1 VPIVIVF
8 VAFDQGLWGYS
19 YAYRWGPLQTIAALA
34 ASAEVP
40 PDAKPGDLITPMGG
54 GGNVNLPLLR
64 GMRLASGYF
73 GLELTSR
80 LDPADPLTQRIA
92 GVKWRPAGSRWE
104 SVPDTMSRARLVSE
118 VLASSDIEADV
129 RRIDISRVAIVD
141 RPVEGFSGTPGA
153 ATETKRPGEPGSVR
167 VLEDRPGSIVVE
179 TTAPRSQVLVL
190 TERFHP
196 GWRAADAAGER
207 VPIRVYGDYLGCV
220 VDACLR
226 RVAFT
231 FAPASARDGL
241 RVSLAGIGLTAA
253 ATMFLLPVRVRRAR
267 GQDQGAR
274 I

>member
-1 VPIVIVF
+1 
-8 VAFDQGLWGYS
+8 
-19 YAYRWGPLQTIAALA
+19 
-34 ASAEVP
+34 
-40 PDAKPGDLITPMGG
+40 M
-54 GGNVNLPLLR
+54 
-64 GMRLASGYF
+64 
-73 GLELTSR
+73 
-80 LDPADPLTQRIA
+80 
-92 GVKWRPAGSRWE
+92 
-104 SVPDTMSRARLVSE
+104 
-118 VLASSDIEADV
+118 
-129 RRIDISRVAIVD
+129 
-141 RPVEGFSGTPGA
+141 
-153 ATETKRPGEPGSVR
+153 
-167 VLEDRPGSIVVE
+167 LEDRPGSIVVE

-220 VDACLR
+220 VDAGRR